1 MKSVSPSLRPTL
13 GLLLAASLWL
23 PAALLAQDVRYITD
37 ELSVPLR
44 TEANND
50 ADLLGVLNSGDK
62 VTLLQ
67 SLGPQSYSKIQTDRG
82 TEGWLPSRYLS
93 EDPAAQVRLRSAQ
106 RERDQARAQA
116 ERLQNELDT
125 ARKQLAA
132 AAPAFE
138 LADENQRLREQM
150 QELQDRSEE
159 LKQFYDEEKARRK
172 TLMTGA
178 ALVGGGILAGLIL
191 PLLGRGRRRSYGDL

>member
-1 MKSVSPSLRPTL
+1 MKRRPYSLLLTL
-13 GLLLAASLWL
+13 SLISAAPALLAAEEL
-23 PAALLAQDVRYITD
+23 RYVSD
-37 ELSVPLR
+37 EVSVPLR
-44 TEANND
+44 AAPDND
-50 ADLLGVLNSGDK
+50 ADLLGVLKSGDK
-62 VTLLQ
+62 VSVLR
-67 SLGPQSYSKIQTDRG
+67 SLGPQSYTQVQTSRG

-150 QELQDRSEE
+150 QELQQRSEE

-172 TLMTGA
+172 TLITGA